1 MQQTQTNASH
11 YRQIM
16 KSSLFIGVKYRTEE
30 RSIVLY
36 RPEDRCL
43 ILSQQ

>member
-30 RSIVLY
+30 RGIVLY

-43 ILSQQ
+43 ILSQ